1 LVFFEK
7 KFPVWLFFL
16 IKTEPN
22 RKWSPL
28 VIVNWWFFPSTNQSR
43 RLISRIKMIF
53 FMWFI
58 CHFFSKEVQR
68 SLQNFLEQWNIFI
81 ALINKNKIIGCYES
95 FWKFTF
101 FSHNE
106 FIKLLLNSKL
116 IKIYF
121 GIIIWFFHYNQ
132 ICKEVNWSFIIIKK
146 Y

>member
-1 LVFFEK
+1 LMIFPFNKSVK
-7 KFPVWLFFL
+7 K
-16 IKTEPN
+16 
-22 RKWSPL
+22 
-28 VIVNWWFFPSTNQSR
+28 TN
-43 RLISRIKMIF
+43 LKNKMIF

-101 FSHNE
+101 FSHNK